1 VDEYLIEN
9 PKHQNLL
16 IALICAGAFIAN
28 LDATIV
34 NITLPVLSQEFSVSP
49 STVSWTV
56 LTYLLFEAG
65 FMLPMGKLAD
75 MKGVRTVYLAGFVVF
90 LLGSLACGVSSS
102 IDGLIAFRA
111 FQGIG
116 GAMLFTVM
124 MSFIPIYLPPGRRVF
139 ATGLVTTAAA
149 AGVGLGPPLGGWLA
163 STVGWRWIFFVNI
176 PFCLAAIVAGR
187 RYIPTAFPRIRD
199 RRFDLA
205 GAVFSFLAFVF
216 FLLAVNKGLEWGW
229 TSPAILACFGA
240 SALALA
246 LFIRRE
252 KKIDYPLIRFRLF
265 TSRIIAFGLLSLS
278 VSLMTAGGVLFIFP
292 FYLMESRGLDVHIAE
307 LIMILL
313 SLGQFIGPY
322 MGRLSKKFGESSV
335 CLAGLAVGVLSFLF
349 FLGLGHETP
358 LYLICLALGLFGL
371 SQGISKAPSIALVM
385 DCAPPAEKNAL
396 AGVVSLCRSLSIALG
411 VLFFETVFSGSIP
424 HSISLNDT
432 HIAAAIAH
440 PRELAAGFHD
450 AFLFGALISLIAVVL
465 MFLAGRKAH
474 HL

>member
-1 VDEYLIEN
+1 MDEYLLEN
-9 PKHQNLL
+9 PKHQNIL

-49 STVSWTV
+49 GTVSWTV

-75 MKGVRTVYLAGFVVF
+75 MKGVRAVYLAGFVVF
-90 LLGSLACGVSSS
+90 LLGSLACGVSSR
-102 IDGLIAFRA
+102 IDGLITFRA

-176 PFCLAAIVAGR
+176 PFCLAAIVAGWR
-187 RYIPTAFPRIRD
+187 FIPAAFPQIPD
-199 RRFDLA
+199 RRFDFA

-240 SALALA
+240 SALAMA

-292 FYLMESRGLDVHIAE
+292 FYLMEGRGLDIHIAG

-313 SLGQFIGPY
+313 SLGQFVGPY
-322 MGRLSKKFGESSV
+322 MGRLSEKFGESSV
-335 CLAGLAVGVLSFLF
+335 CLTGLAVGVLSFLF

-358 LYLICLALGLFGL
+358 LYMICLALGLFGL

-440 PRELAAGFHD
+440 PRELATGFHD